1 MPNILR
7 LLCTIAIGISLLF
20 GSGCQANLETNNITK
35 ITLWHG
41 INPPPNRD
49 IFNELVAKFNREN
62 PEIEVEALY
71 IGQPDGQLPKILASV
86 VSDRPPNILWFA
98 PQITGQLVDLGT
110 IRPLED
116 WLDKSDL
123 KSEID
128 PVMLESMTLNDR
140 IWSVPLATNNAAM
153 FYRPSLFKEA
163 GIEKLPETWEELK
176 EAARKLTK
184 DLNGDGRIDRHGLFL
199 SLGKG
204 EWTVFVWLPFIFS
217 ADGEIVRDNLPNL
230 VNDGAIEALEFGADL
245 VKNNLAILSA
255 PERGYELDNFLAGLA
270 AMQITGPW
278 TLAQLSQTDV
288 DYGVFPIPAKDKKA
302 AVIGG
307 ENLFVFKTD
316 SEKEKAAIKFLEYAI
331 GEEFQKEWALKT
343 GYLPINIK
351 ARQSQEYQ
359 DFVQKNP
366 VLSVFLEQM
375 KWARSRPIIA
385 GYTRLSENL
394 GRSIEGSLLG
404 KKEPKEALAE
414 SQKRLD
420 LIFDRN

>member
-98 PQITGQLVDLGT
+98 PQITGQLVDLGA

-128 PVMLESMTLNDR
+128 PVMFESMTLNDR

-230 VNDGAIEALEFGADL
+230 VNDGAIEALEFGSDL

-255 PERGYELDNFLAGLA
+255 PERGYELDNFLAGLT

-316 SEKEKAAIKFLEYAI
+316 PEKEKAAIKFLEYAI

-404 KKEPKEALAE
+404 KKEPQEALAE

-420 LIFDRN
+420 LIFDRE

>member
-98 PQITGQLVDLGT
+98 PQITGQLVDLGA

-404 KKEPKEALAE
+404 QKDPKEALAE